1 MTQFLYFCHIL
12 IALVCLII
20 KLLIFLYIFSSNMSD
35 TRTAKSYCCIK
46 HTYKLDMRV
55 LFAFVTLLYNEVL
68 LGAV

>member
-1 MTQFLYFCHIL
+1 
-12 IALVCLII
+12 
-20 KLLIFLYIFSSNMSD
+20 MSD